1 MMARI
6 TSVISA
12 AERSRRSVTAR
23 RAAGMS
29 IMIPLTQIQ
38 FAIHKRCSTHHACSA
53 RHPYRTGARLQRAQ
67 RRRHFQK
74 VFEQRMS
81 VLSED
86 RLRMKLHPLHRV
98 VAMAHAHDLV
108 TLAAFVLRP
117 RGHFQAMRQR
127 GLLDDERMITRR
139 LERFGPPLAN
149 PPIGMVEG
157 RGLAAHHLTRVHY
170 SAAEGL
176 TDTLVAETHAKQRN
190 FSGITAD
197 DVERHARLVGRTWAR
212 RDHDMVGSEAPDLID
227 ADLIIAVHAHIG
239 AELAQILHQVVGE
252 RIIIV
257 DHQQHDIIPP
267 ARSSCRGP
275 GRPPPSPPR
284 GRWRGPCSWFLPT
297 RWPARNPRRCR
308 RRLEYAKRPLC
319 SPRCGWRWRY
329 PCCRSSRDSRPRRRK
344 CRASPARVRR
354 CFPWRGSSARRS
366 MCPQGR

>member
-6 TSVISA
+6 TSVITA
-12 AERSRRSVTAR
+12 AKRSRRSVTAR

-29 IMIPLTQIQ
+29 IMISLSQIQ
-38 FAIHKRCSTHHACSA
+38 FAIHYRCSTHHACSA
-53 RHPYRTGARLQRAQ
+53 RHPYRTGARIPRAQ

-86 RLRMKLHPLHRV
+86 RLRMNLHPLHRV

-139 LERFGPPLAN
+139 LERIGQPLDN
-149 PPIGMVEG
+149 PRIGMVDG
-157 RGLAAHHLTRVHY
+157 RGLAVHHLTRVHY

-176 TDTLVAETHAKQRN
+176 TDTLVAETHAKQRKY
-190 FSGITAD
+190 SGIPAD

-212 RDHDMVGSEAPDLID
+212 RDHDMVGSEAPDLLD

-267 ARSSCRGP
+267 PAATRCRGP

-284 GRWRGPCSWFLPT
+284 GRWRGLCSWSLPI
-297 RWPARNPRRCR
+297 RWRARSR
-308 RRLEYAKRPLC
+308 RR
-319 SPRCGWRWRY
+319 
-329 PCCRSSRDSRPRRRK
+329 
-344 CRASPARVRR
+344 
-354 CFPWRGSSARRS
+354 
-366 MCPQGR
+366 